1 MARGGV
7 LNNVKWKNG
16 KLAVDMQN
24 VIVWLLLELSIIPNR
39 QFYELI
45 LIRAILVGIYR
56 RQIDK
61 YAKQQ
66 DSGFCSACR
75 RR

>member
-1 MARGGV
+1 MARGSV

-45 LIRAILVGIYR
+45 LIRAILVGI
-56 RQIDK
+56 
-61 YAKQQ
+61 
-66 DSGFCSACR
+66 
-75 RR
+75 